1 MTAIKD
7 VTGTAFI
14 VAEFRVEENNEAHP
28 LYVDHVVPLFLSD
41 TTRAAARAIQQD
53 FPPAG
58 KNLRLRTRYFD
69 DRLDTAIA
77 QGCRQVVIL
86 GAGLDTRAVRKSAPG
101 VVFFE
106 IDDAATLSF
115 KRERLA
121 AGGIAEPAVL
131 IPGDYV
137 ADGVLK
143 LLERNGFSRDEPAF
157 FIWEGNTMYLT
168 RPAVMA
174 VLRELASG
182 VSRFSISLDY
192 MDEQIIDR
200 TTGDQPT
207 SDFVARFAAM
217 GAPWSFGCNNV
228 HPLADEAGLAVVDV
242 VSLAELHHTFWPD
255 RPAGWTID
263 KHYFLC
269 MLSKGA

>member
-121 AGGIAEPAVL
+121 AGGITEPAVL

-255 RPAGWTID
+255 RSAGWTID

>member
-143 LLERNGFSRDEPAF
+143 LLERNGFSRDVPA
-157 FIWEGNTMYLT
+157 

-217 GAPWSFGCNNV
+217 GAPWSFGCNDV
-228 HPLADEAGLAVVDV
+228 HPLADEAGLTVVDV

-255 RPAGWTID
+255 PSCGLDHR
-263 KHYFLC
+263 
-269 MLSKGA
+269 